1 MYIDMQ
7 RFLSA
12 AHTFLSRMDIHW
24 VTGLSLIFIGL
35 LGWLDYV
42 TGFELSFSFFYLF
55 PVMFTAWYGN
65 QTGAYIVSAL
75 SITVW
80 LASNYL
86 AGQAYTVEAIRYFNA
101 AVRLG
106 VFLLVARLIGELKRV
121 NLRDAALAR
130 TDPLTGILNS
140 REFLKQAAV
149 EIERA
154 ARIGYPFSIAYIDLD
169 NFKLV
174 NDRYGHDV
182 GDEHLRQITKSI
194 SSIIRQTDV
203 FARLGGDE
211 FVLLL
216 PNVDQVNVRY
226 VMEKI
231 QRSLVGELNNLK
243 SPVTFSAG
251 VVTYYVLPS
260 TVNEIISLSDAL
272 MYKSKSLGKNHVNY
286 CSIEQY
292 PE

>member
-1 MYIDMQ
+1 MQ
-7 RFLSA
+7 RLLSA
-12 AHTFLSRMDIHW
+12 AHTFLSRMDINW
-24 VTGLSLIFIGL
+24 VTGISLSIVGL
-35 LGWLDYV
+35 LGWLDYI

-55 PVMFTAWYGN
+55 PIMLTAWYGS
-65 QTGAYIVSAL
+65 QTGAYIVTTA

-80 LASNYL
+80 LVSNYL

-101 AVRLG
+101 AVRLA
-106 VFLLVARLIGELKRV
+106 VFLLITRLIGELKRV
-121 NLRDAALAR
+121 NIRDAALAR
-130 TDPLTGILNS
+130 TDPLTGIFNS
-140 REFLKQAAV
+140 REFLRQAEI
-149 EIERA
+149 EIERS
-154 ARIGYPFSIAYIDLD
+154 ARIGYPLSIAYIDLD

-174 NDRYGHDV
+174 NDRYGHET

-216 PNVDQVNVRY
+216 PNVDHVNVRY

-231 QRSLVGELNNLK
+231 QRTLVGELNHLK

-251 VVTYYVLPS
+251 VVTYYALPS
-260 TVNEIISLSDAL
+260 TVNEILSLSDAL
-272 MYKSKSLGKNHVNY
+272 MYKAKSLGKNHVNY
-286 CSIEQY
+286 HSIEEAQHK
-292 PE
+292 